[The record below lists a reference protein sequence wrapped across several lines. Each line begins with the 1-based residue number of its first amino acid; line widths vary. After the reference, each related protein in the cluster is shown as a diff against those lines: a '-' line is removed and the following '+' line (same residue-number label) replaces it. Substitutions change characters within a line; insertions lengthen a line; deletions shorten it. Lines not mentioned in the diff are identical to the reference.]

1 MLPCISTTGL
11 WLNKLD
17 PAGQIYILCGGAVQS
32 IESMKTSGEN
42 NKKGSFYGI
51 GVGPGDPDLLTI
63 KAHRT
68 LQNVAV
74 ICFTQLDDGKQSFA
88 LGVVRDMLEA
98 ASPVFLAITIPSD
111 DNSPVNPKT
120 WTDAAKEIARHLGVG
135 SDVAFITEGDPMLYS
150 EFFQVLESVKAEVPG
165 LEAEVIPG
173 VSSVM
178 AAAASSGMPLVTHG
192 QRLTILPKVY
202 GIDDLRETITN
213 SDTTV
218 LMEVNRDLLQALANL
233 EKLGLTGKATY
244 VRQASTA
251 RESVV
256 EDISK
261 ISDEDLDYFSL
272 LIIRR

>member
-1 MLPCISTTGL
+1 MTTSGAN
-11 WLNKLD
+11 NKL
-17 PAGQIYILCGGAVQS
+17 
-32 IESMKTSGEN
+32 
-42 NKKGSFYGI
+42 GSLYGI
-51 GVGPGDPDLLTI
+51 GVGPGDPELLTI
-63 KAHRT
+63 KAQRM
-68 LQNVAV
+68 LQNVPV
-74 ICFTQLDDGKQSFA
+74 ICFTQLDDGKESYA
-88 LGVVRDMLEA
+88 LGVVRGMLEA
-98 ASPVFLAITIPSD
+98 ANPEFLAITIPADDDTPVSPQTWSD
-111 DNSPVNPKT
+111 SAQN
-120 WTDAAKEIARHLGVG
+120 IAGHLRHGR
-135 SDVAFITEGDPMLYS
+135 DVAFITEGDPMLYS
-150 EFFQVLESVKAEVPG
+150 EFSHVLESVKTVVPQVNVEV
-165 LEAEVIPG
+165 VPG

-202 GIDDLRETITN
+202 GIDDLRKAIIN

-233 EKLGLTGKATY
+233 ENLGLTGKATY

-261 ISDEDLDYFSL
+261 LSAEDLDYFSL